1 MSTPHWEDLRAEFR
15 DVVIGPLWLAEV
27 ERATR
32 RVAPKYP
39 PASYTE
45 TGEWNAL
52 ALENLVQEVTLT
64 QLLDGGQLAYVL
76 DTANDLSSARALL
89 AHIVRRT
96 LARTRQRT
104 IIDNL
109 LDRANELS
117 TFPAAHEG
125 AGADAARLYEAATAV
140 SRLPRIRII
149 NSDRAPAVFS
159 SETLGEALRL
169 VEQTLGRAAVRGE
182 LSRILELALTD
193 YLPSRLVQ
201 IEGGVDESDYALTPE
216 EQVTVA
222 DTLTRVMAL
231 PDEALSI
238 LALKIDDHSDT
249 VVAHHLGVSRPTAA
263 KRFREASAMVEAAIA
278 TLDTRL
284 QDEILSRLA
293 ERLLADHLPE
303 LAPNGE
309 AQ

>member
-1 MSTPHWEDLRAEFR
+1 MSAPDWQDLRAEFR

-45 TGEWNAL
+45 TGEWNEL

-64 QLLDGGQLAYVL
+64 QLLDGGQLAYIL
-76 DTANDLSSARALL
+76 DTANDLSSARALM

-117 TFPAAHEG
+117 PLPSAHEG
-125 AGADAARLYEAATAV
+125 AGADATRIYDAATAV

-149 NSDRAPAVFS
+149 NSGRAPTVFS
-159 SETLGEALRL
+159 SETLGEALQL
-169 VEQTLGRAAVRGE
+169 VEATLGRAAVRGE
-182 LSRILELALTD
+182 FSRILELVLTD

-201 IEGGVDESDYALTPE
+201 VEGGVDEPDYALTPE
-216 EQVTVA
+216 EQITVA

-231 PDEALSI
+231 APEALSI

-249 VVAHHLGVSRPTAA
+249 VVANHLGISRPTAA
-263 KRFREASAMVEAAIA
+263 KRFREASALVQAAIA

-293 ERLLADHLPE
+293 ERLLSDHLPE
-303 LAPNGE
+303 LDPNGE

>member
-1 MSTPHWEDLRAEFR
+1 MSNPDWQALRTEFR
-15 DVVIGPLWLAEV
+15 EVVIGPLWLAEV

-64 QLLDGGQLAYVL
+64 QLLDGGQLAYIL
-76 DTANDLSSARALL
+76 DTAIDLSSARALL

-109 LDRANELS
+109 LDRAHELS
-117 TFPAAHEG
+117 PFPTSHGG
-125 AGADAARLYEAATAV
+125 AGADAARLYDAATAV

-149 NSDRAPAVFS
+149 NSERAPAVFS

-169 VEQTLGRAAVRGE
+169 VEETLGRPAVRGE
-182 LSRILELALTD
+182 FSRILELALTD

-216 EQVTVA
+216 EEVTVA
-222 DTLTRVMAL
+222 DTLARVLAL
-231 PDEALSI
+231 APQALSI

-249 VVAHHLGVSRPTAA
+249 VVAHHLGISRPTAA
-263 KRFREASAMVEAAIA
+263 KRFRQASASVGAAMA

-303 LAPNGE
+303 LDPNGE

>member
-1 MSTPHWEDLRAEFR
+1 MNTPDWQDLRAEFR

-27 ERATR
+27 HGAAR

-64 QLLDGGQLAYVL
+64 QLLDGGQLAYIL
-76 DTANDLSSARALL
+76 DTANDLSAARALM
-89 AHIVRRT
+89 AHVVRRT

-109 LDRANELS
+109 LDRANEIS
-117 TFPAAHEG
+117 PFPAAHAG
-125 AGADAARLYEAATAV
+125 AGAHASRLYEAATAV

-159 SETLGEALRL
+159 SETLGEALQL
-169 VEQTLGRAAVRGE
+169 VEETLGRAAARGE
-182 LSRILELALTD
+182 FSRILELVLTD

-201 IEGGVDESDYALTPE
+201 VEGGVDESDYALTPE

-231 PDEALSI
+231 TPEALSI

-249 VVAHHLGVSRPTAA
+249 VVANHLGISRPTAA
-263 KRFREASAMVEAAIA
+263 KRFREASASVEAAIA

-293 ERLLADHLPE
+293 ERLLSDHLPE
-303 LAPNGE
+303 LDPNGE